1 MPKRKLSFIQPPLKM
16 GGKRLGKKTM
26 TPGSPE
32 VDPTTLPKQLA
43 DKSKYGNKLYQKTS
57 ERLPSSR
64 STYEHEFEH
73 KGNTF
78 SVNNSWVNYS
88 NGYQVYNEEAARVNF
103 EGRNSDT
110 LYENP
115 YQIQESPSLNQ
126 PTTGRTLTNIVKID
140 HILPIVNESESK
152 WVYEALTDIHAIQ
165 RKEINKTTGGGT
177 AASNSVFNLD
187 TWLKYHNRYTTLFAY
202 AIELASRQ
210 AWSSQVPKSNLV
222 LRDIATACA
231 LTNTLELRNK
241 MARRLSQAALPEK
254 LVRYLTWYFQV
265 YKSNNH
271 DCSIDQFFSSREF
284 SNAFCTNDAS
294 GDKYTAYEEKID
306 SIVSHVNESYDAASA
321 KFPQVTALIEE
332 KTSQPYVNLRNA
344 TIPSNTTGYDADWND
359 IFNLQPSLVVT
370 SGIVSTQIHVP
381 PRAASGSYCPA
392 AFRRDKNSVP
402 NHVIASLGP
411 NQTIA
416 DYNGF
421 IHPAYR
427 FETGHSSQ
435 FSPGNTNKLTLFSD
449 SSSVTNVSAATRHN
463 NISASFQGNDFAN
476 VFSLDAMVSYE
487 YEMSPK
493 GEASYLFEVTE
504 ANTKMAARAFIF
516 ELFGIEH

>member
-1 MPKRKLSFIQPPLKM
+1 MPKREISFVQPNLNM
-16 GGKRLGKKTM
+16 GGKRLGNRAM
-26 TPGSPE
+26 PQGSPE
-32 VDPTTLPKQLA
+32 VDPATLPKQLA
-43 DKSKYGNKLYQKTS
+43 DKSKFGNKIRHKTS
-57 ERLPSSR
+57 ERRPSSR
-64 STYEHEFEH
+64 STYETEFEN
-73 KGNTF
+73 KGNKF
-78 SVNNSWVNYS
+78 SVSNTWINYS
-88 NGYQVYNEEAARVNF
+88 NGYQVYNEESARVDF

-115 YQIQESPSLNQ
+115 YQIQEAPSLNQ
-126 PTTGRTLTNIVKID
+126 PTTGRTLTNIVRLD
-140 HILPIVNESESK
+140 HILPIVNESNSK
-152 WVYEALTDIHAIQ
+152 WVYEALSDIHAIQ

-187 TWLKYHNRYTTLFAY
+187 TWLKYHNRYTSLFAY

-271 DCSIDQFFSSREF
+271 DYSIDQFFSSREF
-284 SNAFCTNDAS
+284 ASAFCTNDAS
-294 GDKYTAYEEKID
+294 GDDYTAYESKID
-306 SIVSHVNESYDAASA
+306 SLVSHVNESYDAASA
-321 KFPQVTALIEE
+321 KFPQITALIEE

-370 SGIVSTQIHVP
+370 SGVIANQVHVP
-381 PRAASGSYCPA
+381 PRAAAGSYCPA
-392 AFRRDKNSVP
+392 AFRRDKDNVP

-427 FETGHSSQ
+427 FDSGHSSQ
-435 FSPGNTNKLTLFSD
+435 MSSGNTNKFTLFSD
-449 SSSVTNVSAATRHN
+449 SSSVTNVNARTRHN
-463 NISASFQGNDFAN
+463 NISTSFQGNDFAN

-493 GEASYLFEVTE
+493 GEASYLFEITE